1 MKRLNLKQ
9 LKELLNKLPNE
20 ELNNFSIT
28 HYGATEDP
36 ECKFGLIFFTSEGEG
51 SDEWDKCLGLL
62 DDKNMKKIKKH
73 FVDYLNKDFKIMR
86 DEDGFDTKVENG
98 NFEEADWEYDN

>member
-9 LKELLNKLPNE
+9 LKELLNKLPDE
-20 ELNNFSIT
+20 ELNHFSIT

-36 ECKFGLIFFTSEGEG
+36 ECKFGLIFFDSEGECG
-51 SDEWDKCLGLL
+51 DEWSKCLELL
-62 DDKNMKKIKKH
+62 DNKDMRKINKH

-86 DEDGFDTKVENG
+86 DEDGFDKKIEDG
-98 NFEEADWEYDN
+98 AFEDADWEYD